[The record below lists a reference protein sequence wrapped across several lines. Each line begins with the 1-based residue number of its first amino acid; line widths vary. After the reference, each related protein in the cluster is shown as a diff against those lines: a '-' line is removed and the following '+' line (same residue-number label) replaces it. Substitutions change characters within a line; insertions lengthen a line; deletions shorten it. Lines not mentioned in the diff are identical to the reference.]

1 MFALGVRG
9 FDSYG
14 ISTTKLVLT
23 LRNCGLN
30 KRMHFKKRKI
40 RSTKM
45 NRSHV
50 SRQSLP
56 ETEPDPTTEG
66 DEYLDKVSSFRFTE
80 YFTVPIGRV
89 RDSTEV
95 FTRTIGEEYVITTTH
110 RFAEKILAALEG
122 IGVSDME
129 EIDE

>member
-1 MFALGVRG
+1 
-9 FDSYG
+9 
-14 ISTTKLVLT
+14 
-23 LRNCGLN
+23 
-30 KRMHFKKRKI
+30 
-40 RSTKM
+40 M
-45 NRSHV
+45 NRNHV
-50 SRQSLP
+50 SRQLLS
-56 ETEPDPTTEG
+56 ETEPDPTTGG

-95 FTRTIGEEYVITTTH
+95 FTSTVSEEYVITTTH

-122 IGVSDME
+122 MGAWDME

>member
-1 MFALGVRG
+1 
-9 FDSYG
+9 
-14 ISTTKLVLT
+14 
-23 LRNCGLN
+23 
-30 KRMHFKKRKI
+30 
-40 RSTKM
+40 M

-50 SRQSLP
+50 SRQLLP

-89 RDSTEV
+89 RDSTEI
-95 FTRTIGEEYVITTTH
+95 FTSTVSEEYVITTT
-110 RFAEKILAALEG
+110 RLFAEKILAALEG
-122 IGVSDME
+122 TGAWDME